1 MSVTCDIFEEKSRDL
16 VLLELKKSSGQ
27 SLIEF
32 LIRLKN
38 FRKIGVTVIVFI
50 LSFEL
55 GCPVPD
61 QFFVVVQNYFIS
73 PIQN

>member
-38 FRKIGVTVIVFI
+38 FRKIGVT
-50 LSFEL
+50 
-55 GCPVPD
+55 D
-61 QFFVVVQNYFIS
+61 
-73 PIQN
+73 